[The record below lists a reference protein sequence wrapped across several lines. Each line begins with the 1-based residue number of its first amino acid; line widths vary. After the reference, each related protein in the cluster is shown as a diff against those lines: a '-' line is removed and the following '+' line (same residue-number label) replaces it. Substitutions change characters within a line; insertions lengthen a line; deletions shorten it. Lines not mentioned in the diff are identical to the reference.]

1 MATPTIEK
9 CSPAMAK
16 SCVACRTSKVKC
28 EPGPRRVG
36 DPNEGSRLT
45 LQTSGCCRRCERLGL
60 HCIFEQSRRGQAN
73 KQRDIA
79 RLGPCVRALLRTT
92 VAHGPDDN
100 TLLSD
105 TVLQNTRGADDDVLQ
120 FAGSDCQRKM
130 VERIWT
136 REGQVALLRHWLLV
150 GLRSGSCGLLGNV
163 LILAHSCNIALDTVS
178 LKLDGGGLPSRPEP
192 LPLYLREWMDQP
204 HRLCC
209 CRSQV
214 QGTVSWQPNSAFV
227 RAVGDEQAL
236 TLALSLPT
244 DH

>member
-105 TVLQNTRGADDDVLQ
+105 TVLQNTRSADDDVLQ

-150 GLRSGSCGLLGNV
+150 GVRSGSCGLLGNV

-178 LKLDGGGLPSRPEP
+178 LQLDAGLPSRAEP
-192 LPLYLREWMDQP
+192 LPLFLREWMEQP

-214 QGTVSWQPNSAFV
+214 QGTLRAARVV
-227 RAVGDEQAL
+227 RKPGAGHAQGC
-236 TLALSLPT
+236 
-244 DH
+244 

>member
-1 MATPTIEK
+1 MELDELMISPRQSAEGPLEAPPRSKTILPNLLACRSMTTLTKK
-9 CSPAMAK
+9 CSPALAK

-28 EPGPRRVG
+28 EP
-36 DPNEGSRLT
+36 D
-45 LQTSGCCRRCERLGL
+45 QTSGCCRRCERLGL

-73 KQRDIA
+73 KRRDIA
-79 RLGPCVRALLRTT
+79 RLGPCVRALLRTA
-92 VAHGPDDN
+92 VVHGPDDN
-100 TLLSD
+100 TSSD
-105 TVLQNTRGADDDVLQ
+105 ALLQNTRSADDDVLQ

-214 QGTVSWQPNSAFV
+214 QGTVSW
-227 RAVGDEQAL
+227 
-236 TLALSLPT
+236 
-244 DH
+244 